1 MPAME
6 PEGGRPVPAVLILDA
21 ERRILSATESV
32 ARLLDTSPRAL
43 IGRSFDDL
51 RAELENIP
59 GALDEI
65 IVRSDVIPGIHLV
78 LLRPPGGHRRY
89 E

>member
-6 PEGGRPVPAVLILDA
+6 PAGGRPRAVFPECACGQCRRRSRPDRPAP
-21 ERRILSATESV
+21 RYV
-32 ARLLDTSPRAL
+32 AAAL